1 MPQLEA
7 AKPIHEPSASDG
19 LPVAPPTTHLGWQ
32 ALLEAHRLLA
42 IDDAHTTWHP
52 DGFTWR
58 AHRLAQRLRVEGPAA
73 IDGVP
78 TGWVG
83 VETACLRG
91 ADPASERV
99 WAWMAA
105 QNGANRLGALVLE
118 GDRVRLRVLDSGEGR
133 DGADRFARP
142 PPSAPGTPVR

>member
-99 WAWMAA
+99 WAKVW
-105 QNGANRLGALVLE
+105 V
-118 GDRVRLRVLDSGEGR
+118 RVLVSGVAER
-133 DGADRFARP
+133 DRALPRRSGSAR
-142 PPSAPGTPVR
+142 ARGDAGDAC